1 MPREM
6 PCQGDAVP
14 GIFPPARC
22 LSEPVRETA
31 EMHARTAEM
40 QLVAL
45 HWEPTW
51 LADFL
56 AFDKLTLQ
64 SYLPRLPSL
73 QALLQAERPS
83 RCKINDNFG
92 SIMKGNWQL
101 QREGLEQR
109 FQESLQGCNMGPRF
123 VRALGCFFLW
133 RQPPV
138 SPGCRRKG
146 WLGGSAG

>member
-1 MPREM
+1 
-6 PCQGDAVP
+6 
-14 GIFPPARC
+14 
-22 LSEPVRETA
+22 
-31 EMHARTAEM
+31 M
-40 QLVAL
+40 QLVTL

-83 RCKINDNFG
+83 RCK
-92 SIMKGNWQL
+92 MKGNWQL

-109 FQESLQGCNMGPRF
+109 FQESLQGGNLRYLPGADGK
-123 VRALGCFFLW
+123 VAWADLRADLRG
-133 RQPPV
+133 
-138 SPGCRRKG
+138 
-146 WLGGSAG
+146 